1 MSLTRIKLCDGVCDE
16 PPSCIDEYI
25 PFCNKAAAAKKEMMT
40 IPEVGTTP
48 PGIAGAVI
56 PIIKTGGEV
65 DDSFEQYQYE
75 YEMKQ
80 EEMSYLTVQPAVA
93 SGGGDHHFSLF
104 GLSTVESWAVV
115 GGGVILTLLIIVMMI
130 ALLAKRKMRCRLTRG
145 KNTAEIDLNESGQP
159 MMQQQQNTSAV
170 STV

>member
-1 MSLTRIKLCDGVCDE
+1 MIHLSNTSMNTRWSRKKWAVRIMIFTPKVWKIMLPPHTKKFWKIISSLLIVYIFQFFI
-16 PPSCIDEYI
+16 ID
-25 PFCNKAAAAKKEMMT
+25 
-40 IPEVGTTP
+40 
-48 PGIAGAVI
+48 
-56 PIIKTGGEV
+56 
-65 DDSFEQYQYE
+65 
-75 YEMKQ
+75 
-80 EEMSYLTVQPAVA
+80 LTVQPAVA